1 MGRGFP
7 SPLLLNPEKTVDVTY
22 HRPGRDKR
30 NKLLMARGDSLD
42 LSFPPVV
49 IFYERRPERVQHALK
64 RLFPFSLPPSL
75 SRARARLCLCTCV
88 CGFFNPWTKMA
99 TPFLLE
105 LLLSTSPSVPR
116 QFHGSHGPE
125 IRAIGF
131 VSNQGGNRV

>member
-1 MGRGFP
+1 MFGARFP
-7 SPLLLNPEKTVDVTY
+7 SPPFLNPEKTVDVTY

-49 IFYERRPERVQHALK
+49 IFYERRPEQHALK
-64 RLFPFSLPPSL
+64 RLLPSFSLTL
-75 SRARARLCLCTCV
+75 SRARARVMFVYVCV
-88 CGFFNPWTKMA
+88 CGFFNPWTKKA

-105 LLLSTSPSVPR
+105 LLLSISPSVPR